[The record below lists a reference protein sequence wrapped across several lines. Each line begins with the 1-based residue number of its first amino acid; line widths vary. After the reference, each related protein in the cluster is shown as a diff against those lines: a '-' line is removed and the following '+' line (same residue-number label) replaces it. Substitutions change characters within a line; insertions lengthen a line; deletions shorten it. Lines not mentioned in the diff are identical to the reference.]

1 MPDWQEILSREGPAV
16 WRTAYRILG
25 NRADA
30 DECFQ
35 EAFLAALEVSRRE
48 RVEHWRALLQ
58 RLATA
63 RAVDRLRERVRR
75 RSREQPA
82 DMNALCDA
90 ESQPTPDAEDAEF
103 SERLRVAIARI
114 PRKQAQVFSLHC
126 LDDWSYQEIA
136 GHMGIS
142 INAVGVLLHRGR
154 KHLRRLLGVPSGVS
168 QVAGRDPTADPG
180 PTNPRREPS

>member
-48 RVEHWRALLQ
+48 RVKQWRALLQ

-63 RAVDRLRERVRR
+63 SAVDRLRERVRR

-82 DMNALCDA
+82 DISALCDA
-90 ESQPTPDAEDAEF
+90 EPQPPDAEL
-103 SERLRVAIARI
+103 SERLCVAIARI

-168 QVAGRDPTADPG
+168 QVAGGGTTADPG
-180 PTNPRREPS
+180 PTNPRKEPS

>member
-25 NRADA
+25 NQADA

-48 RVEHWRALLQ
+48 HVAHWRALLQ

-75 RSREQPA
+75 RSREQAA
-82 DMNALCDA
+82 DMSA
-90 ESQPTPDAEDAEF
+90 
-103 SERLRVAIARI
+103 VAIARI

-126 LDDWSYQEIA
+126 LDD
-136 GHMGIS
+136 
-142 INAVGVLLHRGR
+142 
-154 KHLRRLLGVPSGVS
+154 
-168 QVAGRDPTADPG
+168 
-180 PTNPRREPS
+180 

>member
-25 NRADA
+25 DRADA

-48 RVEHWRALLQ
+48 RVKHWRALLQ

-75 RSREQPA
+75 RSREQRA
-82 DMNALCDA
+82 DMNALLDA
-90 ESQPTPDAEDAEF
+90 EPKPPPDVEL
-103 SERLRVAIARI
+103 SERLRDAIARI

-126 LDDWSYQEIA
+126 LDDWSYREIA
-136 GHMGIS
+136 GHMGITT
-142 INAVGVLLHRGR
+142 NAVGVLLHRGR
-154 KHLRRLLGVPSGVS
+154 TQLRRLLGVPSGVS
-168 QVAGRDPTADPG
+168 EVAGRDPTADPG
-180 PTNPRREPS
+180 PTNPRKEPS